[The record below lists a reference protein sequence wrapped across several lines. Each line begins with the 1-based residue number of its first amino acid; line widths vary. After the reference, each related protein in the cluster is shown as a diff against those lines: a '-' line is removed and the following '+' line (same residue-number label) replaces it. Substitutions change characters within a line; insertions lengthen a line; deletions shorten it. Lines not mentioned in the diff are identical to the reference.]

1 MSFSQSWEFE
11 QAMMIEAAD
20 NIAAKETNWKHWGR
34 TGMDTYRDSEGLTK
48 QVEVL
53 QVKEEQKLVRTGNN
67 RFFKKTLYLSADSA
81 RRWTTGTRM
90 VSQRKR
96 TLVGPFTLVGTV

>member
-1 MSFSQSWEFE
+1 MRLLTTLQ
-11 QAMMIEAAD
+11 Q
-20 NIAAKETNWKHWGR
+20 KRHKHCGR
-34 TGMDTYRDSEGLTK
+34 TGMDTYTDSEGLTK

-81 RRWTTGTRM
+81 RR
-90 VSQRKR
+90 
-96 TLVGPFTLVGTV
+96 